1 MLRLRPIISALVLLA
16 FAVPALAQSRLP
28 VEGFADLNERL
39 APAVVNIATSQRVQ
53 GVENLPRFPPGSP
66 MERLNEG
73 LGEGGAQITSLG
85 SGFII
90 SPDGVVVTNNH
101 VIESADAIE
110 VILQNGQR
118 LEATV
123 IGRDPATDIAVLRV
137 HARAPMAYVEMGDS
151 DTARV
156 GDIVLAIGNPFGLGG
171 SLSVGVVSARNRNID
186 AGRYDDFIQTDAAI
200 NRGNSGGPLFNT
212 DGEVI
217 GVNTA
222 IVSPTGASVGVGFAT
237 PTSIVRPVVDQ
248 IVRYGETRRGWLGVR
263 LANITRAIAD
273 RAGYNGATG
282 AVITR
287 ITPDGPAARAGLRT
301 GDVVV
306 RFNGRDIAD
315 SRALTRMVGEAQV
328 GSAATIDI
336 VREGRRM
343 EITANIERLEETT
356 GGARV
361 ARGGE
366 GGSESA
372 RRDGGPRG
380 GRIFGIALSELDAS
394 LREEFQIEPDVRG
407 LVVLA
412 VDVGAENEGVLRPG
426 DVIEAIGPEAT
437 HTISAARA
445 IAGRAAI
452 GEHAIVARINR
463 DGAVTYRRLQARS

>member
-1 MLRLRPIISALVLLA
+1 MRAILSAIAVFALA
-16 FAVPALAQSRLP
+16 APALAQSRLP
-28 VEGFADLNERL
+28 AEGFADLNDRL
-39 APAVVNIATSQRVQ
+39 SPAVVNIATSQRVQ
-53 GVENLPRFPPGSP
+53 GVDDLPRFPPGSP

-123 IGRDPATDIAVLRV
+123 VGRDPATDIAVLRV
-137 HARAPMAYVEMGDS
+137 HARAPLPYVEMGDS
-151 DTARV
+151 DSARV
-156 GDIVLAIGNPFGLGG
+156 GDIVMAIGNPFGLGG

-237 PTSIVRPVVDQ
+237 PTSIVAPVVDQ
-248 IVRYGETRRGWLGVR
+248 IVRFGETRRGWLGVR
-263 LANITRAIAD
+263 LANVTRAVAD
-273 RAGYNGATG
+273 RAGYEGTNGA
-282 AVITR
+282 VVTR
-287 ITPDGPAARAGLRT
+287 ITPNGPAARAGLRT
-301 GDVVV
+301 GDIVL
-306 RFNGRDIAD
+306 RFNGRDIPD
-315 SRALTRMVGEAQV
+315 SRALTRLVGEAQV
-328 GSAATIDI
+328 GTTATIDVI
-336 VREGRRM
+336 REGRRQQ
-343 EITANIERLEETT
+343 ITANIERLEETT

-361 ARGGE
+361 ARGEE
-366 GGSESA
+366 GGGETP

-394 LREEFQIEPDVRG
+394 LREEFQIEPDVQG

-412 VDVGAENEGVLRPG
+412 IDVGAENEGVLRPG
-426 DVIEAIGPEAT
+426 DVIEALGPAPT
-437 HTISAARA
+437 DTISAARA

-463 DGAVTYRRLQARS
+463 DGGVTYRRLQARS

>member
-1 MLRLRPIISALVLLA
+1 MRAVLSALAVLVLA
-16 FAVPALAQSRLP
+16 APALAQSRLP
-28 VEGFADLNERL
+28 AEGFADLNERL
-39 APAVVNIATSQRVQ
+39 SPAVVNIATSQRVE
-53 GVENLPRFPPGSP
+53 GIEDLPRFPPGSP

-73 LGEGGAQITSLG
+73 QDEGRAQVTSLG
-85 SGFII
+85 SGFVI
-90 SPDGVVVTNNH
+90 SPDGVVITNNH

-110 VILQNGQR
+110 VILQNGR
-118 LEATV
+118 RYDATV
-123 IGRDPATDIAVLRV
+123 VGRDPATDIAVLRV
-137 HARAPMAYVEMGDS
+137 HAGQTLPYVNMGDS
-151 DTARV
+151 DSARV

-222 IVSPTGASVGVGFAT
+222 IISPTGNSVGIGFAT

-248 IVRYGETRRGWLGVR
+248 ILRYGEIRRGWLGVR
-263 LANITRAIAD
+263 LANMTRAAAD
-273 RAGYNGATG
+273 RAGYDGSSG
-282 AVITR
+282 AVVTR
-287 ITPDGPAARAGLRT
+287 VTPNGPAAAAGLRP

-306 RFNGRDIAD
+306 RFNGQEIAD

-328 GSAATIDI
+328 GSTATIDV

-343 EITANIERLEETT
+343 QITATIERLEETQ
-356 GGARV
+356 GGARI
-361 ARGGE
+361 AGGDD
-366 GGSESA
+366 GGSA
-372 RRDGGPRG
+372 PRRDGGPRG

-394 LREEFQIEPDVRG
+394 LREEFQIEPDVQG

-412 VDVGAENEGVLRPG
+412 VDVDAVNEGAVRPG
-426 DVIEAIGPEAT
+426 DVIEAIGPETTDSMA
-437 HTISAARA
+437 AARA

-463 DGAVTYRRLQARS
+463 NGGVSYRRLAARS